1 MRLAFGVAGEIGTT
15 TWMPTS
21 MKPKAAAI
29 PATTRPSRLLVA
41 LAVAWMVLTLAIGG
55 AVNADEPQGAS
66 DSMQTVTSVANQ

>member
-1 MRLAFGVAGEIGTT
+1 MKTKAVAV
-15 TWMPTS
+15 
-21 MKPKAAAI
+21 

-66 DSMQTVTSVANQ
+66 DPGRTVTSAANQ